1 MAFALNKKKAYS
13 VNVDTLCRLHRN
25 DFTLTDDHPNYQQ
38 AGTEVLNKTVT
49 VIKPGTYHNFTG
61 IVQQYYKTD
70 DTYSVN
76 IDVIEHIKGINLRRL
91 QKNKVV
97 LLRADT
103 PRTGLIENFISD
115 EWGNVTPISKYF
127 DGIGNVLILN
137 EEWWPSLP
145 SDYGSAVIIGQNT
158 KGELVQISPEIPLQ
172 EPAQNLNI
180 KSFVKSKNG
189 YEKSITCDTCIKMIE
204 TRYSTS
210 YGGIRHGLFFPL
222 DINGDFKKQE
232 IQIKSS
238 PIYSIDSEVN
248 KLDSG
253 NFECYMYSG
262 LNTDSDPIIVMVN
275 MLFSSIFIN
284 SS

>member
-115 EWGNVTPISKYF
+115 DPAARHLEQMQYNA
-127 DGIGNVLILN
+127 LIKNHIKNAEMAAL
-137 EEWWPSLP
+137 EAKVYKPQLP
-145 SDYGSAVIIGQNT
+145 
-158 KGELVQISPEIPLQ
+158 
-172 EPAQNLNI
+172 
-180 KSFVKSKNG
+180 
-189 YEKSITCDTCIKMIE
+189 KM
-204 TRYSTS
+204 
-210 YGGIRHGLFFPL
+210 HAL
-222 DINGDFKKQE
+222 
-232 IQIKSS
+232 
-238 PIYSIDSEVN
+238 
-248 KLDSG
+248 
-253 NFECYMYSG
+253 
-262 LNTDSDPIIVMVN
+262 
-275 MLFSSIFIN
+275 
-284 SS
+284 